1 MSEPQNVSVPAEQET
16 LPPSP
21 DQVALAL
28 IQGLAASGQFEDM
41 AALIGNAWAAVP
53 HFYISREHYADKIA
67 PMFFLPV
74 GGVALDSVAEP
85 DFAGQLAAVRENLRR
100 EDEGPA
106 EDAPSGPSR
115 GAFIPKPPY
124 ERD

>member
-1 MSEPQNVSVPAEQET
+1 MSEPQNASVPAEQEL

-41 AALIGNAWAAVP
+41 AALIGQAWAAVP
-53 HFYISREHYADKIA
+53 HFYTSREHYADKIA

-74 GGVALDSVAEP
+74 GAQSFDSVADP
-85 DFAGQLAAVRENLRR
+85 DFAGQLAAARENLRR
-100 EDEGPA
+100 DDEA
-106 EDAPSGPSR
+106 D
-115 GAFIPKPPY
+115 
-124 ERD
+124 